1 MRSKLSLALLL
12 GIVIVIII
20 LLISGNDSV
29 INSVMVEDPAEEIS
43 FDQKKWNVRKGWG
56 FAHRNA
62 MLNDLVSDPEIRKLN
77 KQQILSLLGPP
88 KREDGNYLFYMIDQ
102 KRALVLP
109 MHTKSLVIKF
119 TDQDSIE
126 WMKIHE

>member
-1 MRSKLSLALLL
+1 MRSKHFLALLA
-12 GIVIVIII
+12 GIVIVLII
-20 LLISGNDSV
+20 LLLTGNDSV
-29 INSVMVEDPAEEIS
+29 SSTFLVEDPLEEIQ
-43 FDQKKWNVRKGWG
+43 FDKEKWNVRKGWG

-62 MLNDLVSDPEIRKLN
+62 MLDDLVSDPEIRKLN
-77 KQQILSLLGPP
+77 RQEILALLGPP
-88 KREDGNYLFYMIDQ
+88 KREDGNYIFYMIDQ